1 MSLRPLLGLVQEDP
15 AAASL
20 AREGGRAFVS
30 ASLRPY
36 LIAGLA
42 EIGVAPIAP
51 GSAAARGRARPT
63 LVVVGD
69 DRSAR
74 ELAGDLRAWLYPRRV
89 RYYPSRGV
97 AYESHLT
104 PPAHLVGLR
113 VAALDAL
120 LGWAAPAEAGPDG
133 ARGSVASAGSHPPGR
148 EAPASGA
155 GQSGSGPRDADTEP
169 PVVVVSAVALSE
181 KVPDPS
187 LRPRSFTLRT
197 GELLDL
203 DECAGELVAAG
214 YERVDQVQER
224 GQFAMRG
231 GILDLFPATEERA
244 VRVELFDI
252 EIESLRWFST
262 FTQRSLGD
270 LDEVEI
276 APAAEL
282 AAEHRELAEIAAL
295 EYRSAQERS
304 PSSKAPTAE
313 GPPGASSAPATDPPS
328 PSQPPPAVNRPDVAE
343 LLPVERF
350 GALLDLLDRDTE
362 LLVAAEEELGPTL
375 EDHWTDVCAAFHDAD
390 AHHLYVSPQQVREAL
405 DGRTRIWLSSL
416 ASGQELEFR
425 AQSADVAA
433 RTLAEAEPQLEKL
446 VRSGYRTVVAFP
458 RRGEGE
464 RAAYNLARLKATWLE
479 GGVADVGAAPLEA
492 SLRFAAASLRDGFI
506 APQLK
511 LAVFPEH
518 RLLRRRRGGRGA
530 HPPGGPG
537 LDGPAGRP
545 RRGALRSFTELRT
558 GDIVVHEDH
567 GVARFAGFETRTVAG
582 ITRDYLYLEYQGDDR
597 VFVPTDQLAKIS
609 RYVGAGGE
617 HPPLSKLGGSR
628 WEAMKAR
635 ARRAAQELAGERL
648 SLYAERRR
656 RAGHAFEPDSE
667 WERDLQERFPY
678 TETPDQREAIELVKA
693 DMESPRPMDRLICG
707 DVGYGKTEVALRA
720 AFKAATQGKQVLML
734 VPTTILAQQHYGTFS
749 ERLADYPITI
759 EHVSRFR
766 TPPEQKAAIAGF
778 AKGGVDILIGTHRVL
793 SRDVRAKELG
803 LLILD
808 EEQRFGVKQKELLR
822 QLKLRVDVIS
832 MSATPIPRTLQMS
845 LAGLRDISVIET
857 PPEGR
862 RPVRTYVGEYDE
874 ELVKRALL
882 REHERGGQAFFLH
895 NRVESIEETAERLRA
910 LCPGVRF
917 AVAHGQMGEGEL
929 EVVMMDYLQ
938 GGAEV
943 LVCTSIIESGID
955 IPQANT
961 LIVEHADAFGLA
973 QLYQIRGRVG
983 RSRERA
989 YAYLLYD
996 SAAALTPEAAQRL
1009 SALSDYTELG
1019 SGFKIAMRD
1028 LEIRGA
1034 GNLLGDEQSGHVAAL
1049 GFELYMQMLD
1059 EAVAAAGPEDSDP
1072 AHPELPEPVRL
1083 DVNVDAYVPPDYVPY
1098 EQAKI
1103 EIHRRVASALEV
1115 ADVERLRE
1123 ELEDRFGPV
1132 PEPLANLLALQRARI
1147 KLGQAGAQVVSLRG
1161 ERLAVTP
1168 IELDS
1173 TRARRLREQL
1183 PEALYESGRSQVS
1196 VRVPPEG
1203 PERFPAVVRA
1213 ADTLLAVVREA
1224 A

>member
-1 MSLRPLLGLVQEDP
+1 MALRSLLGLIEED
-15 AAASL
+15 ASAQHL
-20 AREGGRAFVS
+20 AREGGHAFVS
-30 ASLRPY
+30 SSLRPY
-36 LIAGLA
+36 AIAALA
-42 EIGVAPIAP
+42 DIGPAE
-51 GSAAARGRARPT
+51 RARPT

-69 DRSAR
+69 DRAAR
-74 ELAGDLRAWLYPRRV
+74 DMAADLRAWLAPRRV

-104 PPAHLVGLR
+104 PPPHLVGLR

-120 LGWAAPAEAGPDG
+120 LASKGAEA
-133 ARGSVASAGSHPPGR
+133 
-148 EAPASGA
+148 
-155 GQSGSGPRDADTEP
+155 EP

-181 KVPDPS
+181 KVPDPA
-187 LRPRSFTLRT
+187 LRPHSFTLRR

-203 DECAGELVAAG
+203 DECAAELVAAG
-214 YERVDQVQER
+214 YERVEQVEER
-224 GQFAMRG
+224 GQFALRG
-231 GILDLFPATEERA
+231 GLLDVFPATEERA
-244 VRVELFDI
+244 VRVDMFDV

-262 FTQRSLGD
+262 FTQRSLGNVE
-270 LDEVEI
+270 EVEI

-295 EYRSAQERS
+295 EDQA
-304 PSSKAPTAE
+304 
-313 GPPGASSAPATDPPS
+313 
-328 PSQPPPAVNRPDVAE
+328 NRPDIAE

-350 GALLDLLDRDTE
+350 GALLDLLGADTQ
-362 LLVAAEEELGPTL
+362 LLIAAEEELAPAL
-375 EDHWTDVCAAFHDAD
+375 SDHWTDVCAAFKDED
-390 AHHLYVSPQQVREAL
+390 AHHLYVSPEQIEAAL
-405 DGRTRIWLSSL
+405 KERARIWLSSM
-416 ASGQELEFR
+416 SHGQEIELR
-425 AQSADVAA
+425 AQTADTAA
-433 RTLAEAEPQLEKL
+433 RSLGEAEPELEKL
-446 VRSGYRTVVAFP
+446 VRSGYRTIVAFP
-458 RRGEGE
+458 QRGEGE
-464 RAAYNLARLKATWLE
+464 RAAYNLGRLQATWLGE
-479 GGVADVGAAPLEA
+479 GASKDVGHRVMEP
-492 SLRFAAASLRDGFI
+492 SLRFAAASLREGFV

-518 RLLRRRRGGRGA
+518 RLLRRRRAERGRGPDRR
-530 HPPGGPG
+530 HQGGG
-537 LDGPAGRP
+537 QGGP

-567 GVARFAGFETRTVAG
+567 GVARFAGFETRTVANV
-582 ITRDYLYLEYQGDDR
+582 TRDYLYLEYQGDDR
-597 VFVPTDQLAKIS
+597 VFVPTEQLAKIS
-609 RYVGAGGE
+609 RYVGGGGE
-617 HPPLSKLGGSR
+617 HPPLSKLGGTR
-628 WEAMKAR
+628 WDTMKAR
-635 ARRAAQELAGERL
+635 ARRAAQELAGELL

-656 RAGHAFEPDSE
+656 RTGHAFEPDSDWQRE
-667 WERDLQERFPY
+667 FEERFPF

-693 DMESPRPMDRLICG
+693 DMEAPQPMDRLICG

-720 AFKAATQGKQVLML
+720 AFKAANEGKQVLML
-734 VPTTILAQQHYGTFS
+734 VPTTILAQQHYGTFA
-749 ERLADYPITI
+749 ERLADYPFTL

-766 TPPEQKAAIAGF
+766 SAAEQKAAIKGF
-778 AKGGVDILIGTHRVL
+778 AEGRVDILIGTHRVL
-793 SRDVRAKELG
+793 SRDVRAKDLG
-803 LLILD
+803 LLIVD

-822 QLKLRVDVIS
+822 QLKLKVDVIS

-845 LAGLRDISVIET
+845 LAGLRNISVIET

-862 RPVRTYVGEYDE
+862 RPVKTYVGEYEE
-874 ELVKRALL
+874 ELVKRAIL

-895 NRVESIEETAERLRA
+895 NRVETIDETAERLRA
-910 LCPGVRF
+910 MCPGVKF

-929 EVVMMDYLQ
+929 EEVMMDYLR
-938 GGAEV
+938 GGADV

-996 SAAALTPEAAQRL
+996 SAATLTTEAAQRL

-1019 SGFKIAMRD
+1019 AGFKIAMRD

-1059 EAVAAAGPEDSDP
+1059 EAVAAAGDEEGSSGE
-1072 AHPELPEPVRL
+1072 ELPEPVRL
-1083 DVNVDAYVPPDYVPY
+1083 DVNVDAYVPADYVPY

-1103 EIHRRVASALEV
+1103 EVHRRVAGAFEV
-1115 ADVERLRE
+1115 ADVEGLRE
-1123 ELEDRFGPV
+1123 ELQDRFGPV
-1132 PEPLANLLALQRARI
+1132 PEPLENLLALQRARI
-1147 KLGQAGAQVVSLRG
+1147 KFGEAGVRTVSFRG
-1161 ERLAVTP
+1161 DRLAVTP
-1168 IELDS
+1168 VELDS
-1173 TRARRLREQL
+1173 VRAKRLRQEL

-1196 VRVPPEG
+1196 VRVPKEG
-1203 PERFPAVVRA
+1203 KERFPTVVKA
-1213 ADTLLAVVREA
+1213 ADVLLAITREA

>member
-1 MSLRPLLGLVQEDP
+1 MSLRTLLGYLHDDP
-15 AAASL
+15 GGAQL
-20 AREGGRAFVS
+20 ARGGGRAFVS

-36 LIAGLA
+36 AIAALA
-42 EIGVAPIAP
+42 DGGGGAP
-51 GSAAARGRARPT
+51 RPV

-69 DRSAR
+69 DRAAR
-74 ELAGDLRAWLYPRRV
+74 ELAGDLRAWLAPRRV

-97 AYESHLT
+97 TYESHLI
-104 PPAHLVGLR
+104 PPAHLIGLR

-120 LGWAAPAEAGPDG
+120 LAHSAA
-133 ARGSVASAGSHPPGR
+133 
-148 EAPASGA
+148 
-155 GQSGSGPRDADTEP
+155 EP

-181 KVPDPS
+181 KVPDPT
-187 LRPRSFTLRT
+187 LRPRSFTLRR

-203 DECAGELVAAG
+203 EECASELVAAG
-214 YERVDQVQER
+214 YERVDQVEER
-224 GQFAMRG
+224 GQFAVRG
-231 GILDLFPATEERA
+231 GILDVFPATEERA
-244 VRVELFDI
+244 VRVDMFDV
-252 EIESLRWFST
+252 EIEALRWFST
-262 FTQRSLGD
+262 FTQRSLG
-270 LDEVEI
+270 EVEEIEI

-282 AAEHRELAEIAAL
+282 AAEHRELAEIAGEL
-295 EYRSAQERS
+295 M
-304 PSSKAPTAE
+304 PTHPEAE
-313 GPPGASSAPATDPPS
+313 
-328 PSQPPPAVNRPDVAE
+328 RPDIAQ

-350 GALLDLLDRDTE
+350 GSLLDLMDGDIE
-362 LLVAAEEELGPTL
+362 LLVAAEEEIDPALQ
-375 EDHWTDVCAAFHDAD
+375 DHWSDVCAAFHDAD
-390 AHHLYVSPQQVREAL
+390 AHHLYVSPEEIRAAL
-405 DGRTRIWLSSL
+405 AERTRIWLSSL
-416 ASGQELEFR
+416 ASDQEIELR
-425 AQSADVAA
+425 AQSADTAA
-433 RTLAEAEPQLEKL
+433 RSLAEAEPQLEKL

-464 RAAYNLARLKATWLE
+464 RAAYNLARLKASWLDGE
-479 GGVADVGAAPLEA
+479 ASVAVDAAPLEP
-492 SLRFAAASLRDGFI
+492 SLRFAAASLREGFV
-506 APQLK
+506 APSLK

-518 RLLRRRRGGRGA
+518 RLLRRRRAERPDVA
-530 HPPGGPG
+530 T
-537 LDGPAGRP
+537 DGRP

-582 ITRDYLYLEYQGDDR
+582 VTRDYLYLEYQGDDR
-597 VFVPTDQLAKIS
+597 VYVPTEQLAKIS

-628 WEAMKAR
+628 WETMKAR
-635 ARRAAQELAGERL
+635 ARRAAQELAGELL

-656 RAGHAFEPDSE
+656 RSGHVFEPDGE
-667 WERDLQERFPY
+667 WERELEERFPY
-678 TETPDQREAIELVKA
+678 TETPDQRDAIEAVKG
-693 DMESPRPMDRLICG
+693 DMESGRPMDRLICG

-734 VPTTILAQQHYGTFS
+734 APTTILAQQHYGTFS
-749 ERLADYPITI
+749 ERLADYPVTI
-759 EHVSRFR
+759 DHVSRFR
-766 TPPEQKAAIAGF
+766 APADQKAAIAGF
-778 AKGGVDILIGTHRVL
+778 AAGGVDILIGTHRVL
-793 SRDVRAKELG
+793 SRDVRAKDLG
-803 LLILD
+803 LLIVD
-808 EEQRFGVKQKELLR
+808 EEQRFGVKQKEFLR

-862 RPVRTYVGEYDE
+862 RPVRTYVGEYEE
-874 ELVKRALL
+874 ELVKRAIV
-882 REHERGGQAFFLH
+882 REHGRGGQAFFMH

-929 EVVMMDYLQ
+929 ESVMMDYLR
-938 GGAEV
+938 GGADV

-1059 EAVAAAGPEDSDP
+1059 EAVRAAGPMGEDGVSEED
-1072 AHPELPEPVRL
+1072 LPEPVRL

-1132 PEPLANLLALQRARI
+1132 PDPLANLLSLQRARI
-1147 KLGQAGAQVVSLRG
+1147 KLGQAGARAVSFRG
-1161 ERLAVTP
+1161 DRLAVTP
-1168 IELDS
+1168 IDLDS
-1173 TRARRLREQL
+1173 VRAKRLREQL
-1183 PEALYESGRSQVS
+1183 PEALYESGKSQVS
-1196 VRVPPEG
+1196 VRVPSEG
-1203 PERFPAVVRA
+1203 RERFGAVVHA
-1213 ADTLLAVVREA
+1213 ADVLLSVVREA